1 MIYHAFGVFVP
12 PNEIP
17 LQGINYL
24 DKKVVEFAQQHQL
37 KIKLIGEAQ
46 RTDGVITAKVEPQFI
61 DTKHDF
67 YNVENEYNGVLI
79 DAEYTGEQFVKGK
92 GAGSFPTAL
101 AVLSNLKDIQ
111 YDLSIHKIIQ
121 EAKCGQ
127 LQKANQKIYFIAGFD
142 VNNTFQP
149 QQIYQ
154 SGKDYIIAKIS
165 FHELKQLQI
174 DNKQIYSVKI
184 SNEIYQEITNQDVF
198 I

>member
-1 MIYHAFGVFVP
+1 MIYHAFGVFVQ

-24 DKKVVEFAQQHQL
+24 NKKVVEFAQQHQL

-79 DAEYTGEQFVKGK
+79 DAEYTGAQFVKGK

-101 AVLSNLKDIQ
+101 AVLSNLNDIK
-111 YDLSIHKIIQ
+111 YNLSISKTS
-121 EAKCGQ
+121 KKKVYKYSQ
-127 LQKANQKIYFIAGFD
+127 LNVNEMYFIGGFED
-142 VNNTFQP
+142 DRDLKKLNISEQD
-149 QQIYQ
+149 
-154 SGKDYIIAKIS
+154 SGSLIAKAS
-165 FHELKQLQI
+165 LTTLKTLKQQHPNLYWVQI
-174 DNKQIYSVKI
+174 PTSIYEKIKKQEVLL
-184 SNEIYQEITNQDVF
+184 
-198 I
+198 